1 MMYEVKFFEFSA
13 VEMEQ
18 TLFRSNSEEDCWAFV
33 RNHLTCGVP
42 SIKEK
47 AKRYV
52 VMDSLRR
59 CYDPSYDVY
68 ILKKAA

>member
-1 MMYEVKFFEFSA
+1 MNYYVKLFDFEKIHSEQALFKSA
-13 VEMEQ
+13 RED
-18 TLFRSNSEEDCWAFV
+18 DCWASV
-33 RNHLTCGVP
+33 RKHLTCGVP
-42 SIKEK
+42 SVREK

-52 VMDSLRR
+52 VMDSLGR